1 MLEYPLEIFRFTQG
15 GFRSRFRYSST
26 LEALE
31 KSGINSSAVE
41 EVVGGMVYKAGVKG
55 NPARQIQLGAG
66 IPVLL
71 QQSINCA
78 VRPYRRLGG
87 INVKK
92 VVVLGAGTMGAGIA
106 LVTAQAGIKVIL
118 RDVSESLVQKGL
130 SIIEKNLNKAVEK
143 GKITAEKKAETIR
156 NLIGVY
162 DSEQFAEE
170 LQDTDLVIE
179 AIVEKMSVKKTVYKE
194 LDMKCPEKT
203 IFATNTSALSI
214 SEIASATNRSQ
225 KVIGL
230 HFFNP
235 ANVMQLVEV
244 IAGAS
249 TSPETID
256 LINDFVKTI
265 GKVPVQVKEAPG
277 FIVNRMLVP
286 MINEAACI
294 YMEEVASAEDIDT
307 AMRLGANHPIGP
319 LALADMIGIDVC
331 LAIMETLYTEFGDP
345 KYRPCQVI
353 KKMVRSGF
361 LGRKTGKGF
370 YQY

>member
-1 MLEYPLEIFRFTQG
+1 M
-15 GFRSRFRYSST
+15 
-26 LEALE
+26 
-31 KSGINSSAVE
+31 
-41 EVVGGMVYKAGVKG
+41 
-55 NPARQIQLGAG
+55 
-66 IPVLL
+66 
-71 QQSINCA
+71 
-78 VRPYRRLGG
+78 
-87 INVKK
+87 KK

-106 LVTAQAGIKVIL
+106 LVTAQAGMKVIL

-143 GKITAEKKAETIR
+143 GKITAEKKAETIG

-162 DSEQFAEE
+162 DSEQFTEE
-170 LQDTDLVIE
+170 LQDTDLIIE
-179 AIVEKMSVKKTVYKE
+179 AIVEKMSVKKAVYQE
-194 LDMKCPEKT
+194 LDMQCPEKT

-214 SEIASATNRSQ
+214 SEIASSTNRSQ
-225 KVIGL
+225 NVIGL

-249 TSPETID
+249 TSPETIE
-256 LINDFVKTI
+256 LINDFVNRI

-286 MINEAACI
+286 MINEAAFI
-294 YMEEVASAEDIDT
+294 YMENVASAEDIDT

-345 KYRPCQVI
+345 KYRPCLVL

-370 YQY
+370 YQYLPYALEKTKEKGCLHF